1 MIKMN
6 SEQLFKA
13 KVVALILSKEPEEAL
28 GLLSKFYKIEA
39 PELKVGMPKRHGKN
53 PACYTAKDRTIHVA
67 NRENLHNPF
76 LILHEFYHHLRTHV
90 KEHKGT
96 EGYANKFAR
105 DFIEAYDTVSALIS
119 TKHEK
124 KVKSSG

>member
-1 MIKMN
+1 MVKMN

-13 KVVALILSKEPEEAL
+13 KVVALILLKEPEEAL
-28 GLLSKFYKIEA
+28 ELLSQFYKIEA

-53 PACYTAKDRTIHVA
+53 PACYTAKYHTIHVA
-67 NRENLHNPF
+67 NSENLHNPF

-96 EGYANKFAR
+96 EGYANKFAQG
-105 DFIEAYDTVSALIS
+105 FIEAYEAVNALTS
-119 TKHEK
+119 TKYK
-124 KVKSSG
+124 K

>member
-1 MIKMN
+1 MS
-6 SEQLFKA
+6 SERLFRA

-28 GLLSKFYKIEA
+28 ELLSRFYEIEA

-90 KEHKGT
+90 KEHRGT
-96 EGYANKFAR
+96 EGYADKFAR
-105 DFIEAYDTVSALIS
+105 DFIEAYDAVDALIS
-119 TKHEK
+119 TTRK
-124 KVKSSG
+124 KGEEIKEDE

>member
-1 MIKMN
+1 MVKMN
-6 SEQLFKA
+6 SEQLLKA

-28 GLLSKFYKIEA
+28 ELLSRFYKIEA

-53 PACYTAKDRTIHVA
+53 PACYTAKDHTIHVV

-76 LILHEFYHHLRTHV
+76 LILHEFYHHLRTHA

-96 EGYANKFAR
+96 EGYADKFAL
-105 DFIEAYDTVSALIS
+105 DFIEAYNVVDALIS
-119 TKHEK
+119 TKREK
-124 KVKSSG
+124 

>member
-1 MIKMN
+1 MVEMN

-28 GLLSKFYKIEA
+28 ELLSGFYKIET

-67 NRENLHNPF
+67 NRENLYNPF
-76 LILHEFYHHLRTHV
+76 LILHEFYHHLRTHME
-90 KEHKGT
+90 EHEGT
-96 EGYANKFAR
+96 EGYADKFAR
-105 DFIEAYDTVSALIS
+105 DFIEAYNAVGALIS
-119 TKHEK
+119 T
-124 KVKSSG
+124 